1 MVLTWASPVH
11 LAAHN
16 PQWLEIKGGVE
27 LDLHTERKKFLS
39 LLQFLFVSLSNRLF
53 QKNKH
58 TEGLRA
64 KIHFVYSFNEN
75 MFFLLTP
82 CYILKSQYR
91 KNCE

>member
-1 MVLTWASPVH
+1 M
-11 LAAHN
+11 
-16 PQWLEIKGGVE
+16 
-27 LDLHTERKKFLS
+27 DLHSERKKFLP

>member
-1 MVLTWASPVH
+1 VLTWASPAH
-11 LAAHN
+11 LADDS
-16 PQWLEIKGGVE
+16 PQWLEIKAGME
-27 LDLHTERKKFLS
+27 TDLRSERKKFFP

>member
-1 MVLTWASPVH
+1 M
-11 LAAHN
+11 
-16 PQWLEIKGGVE
+16 
-27 LDLHTERKKFLS
+27 DLHSERKKFLS